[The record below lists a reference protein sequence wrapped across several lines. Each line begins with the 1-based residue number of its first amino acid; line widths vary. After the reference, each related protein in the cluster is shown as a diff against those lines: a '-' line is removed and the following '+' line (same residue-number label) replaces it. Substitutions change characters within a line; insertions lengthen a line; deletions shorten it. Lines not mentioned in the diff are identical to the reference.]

1 MGNWCPPRASN
12 PLLRANPTLGGFD
25 SHTFPPILQA
35 EKPNAFLRCLYV
47 CMTPPLPF
55 ASHHKHRD
63 RDAGTPV
70 ARGDNDY
77 GAPYRRR
84 ASRRRRDPEY
94 VHLVIFGQPSDFNAF
109 PCGLFAFCPS

>member
-35 EKPNAFLRCLYV
+35 EKPDAFLRCLYV

-55 ASHHKHRD
+55 ASRFLSLGEHR
-63 RDAGTPV
+63 GT
-70 ARGDNDY
+70 A
-77 GAPYRRR
+77 
-84 ASRRRRDPEY
+84 
-94 VHLVIFGQPSDFNAF
+94 
-109 PCGLFAFCPS
+109 